1 MEVETAIPQLA
12 WNGHAKHAPNDAS
25 LLTGDNVKHSAL
37 ISGDYDG
44 MSASDNSDSSIAPPL
59 PTTPPPDCFSDTE
72 NRNNSSGLQPGHESH
87 SRSVESSVLPQVR
100 VCQSVATS
108 ETVTQ
113 AKALSDG
120 VSSGDSGD
128 DMDDDEL
135 DVLEQL
141 KSCSTSKLIQLQQV
155 QVTESNK
162 NGAHQSRSVNSD
174 DNAQAE
180 ILRLR
185 KVRLRCSKQWGT
197 CDCCGMCNNLFA
209 ITKTNKHLFINCH
222 T

>member
-25 LLTGDNVKHSAL
+25 LLTSDNVKHSAL

-72 NRNNSSGLQPGHESH
+72 NRNNLSGLQPGHESH
-87 SRSVESSVLPQVR
+87 SKSAESSVLPQDK
-100 VCQSVATS
+100 VCQSVITP
-108 ETVTQ
+108 ETITQ

-120 VSSGDSGD
+120 DSSGDSGD

-155 QVTESNK
+155 QVTENDK
-162 NGAHQSRSVNSD
+162 NGAHESRNVNP
-174 DNAQAE
+174 DNSAQAE
-180 ILRLR
+180 IVRLR
-185 KVRLRCSKQWGT
+185 KVRFKCSK
-197 CDCCGMCNNLFA
+197 
-209 ITKTNKHLFINCH
+209 
-222 T
+222 